1 MDGPRLT
8 LGETIAA
15 LRRERGLSQ
24 GELAEALDVTRSI
37 VSAWEND
44 RRRPRL
50 DKLATLREVIGSPT
64 RRPRRR
70 ATASGASAVPSSPPA
85 PR

>member
-50 DKLATLREVIGSPT
+50 DKLATCAR
-64 RRPRRR
+64 
-70 ATASGASAVPSSPPA
+70 
-85 PR
+85 